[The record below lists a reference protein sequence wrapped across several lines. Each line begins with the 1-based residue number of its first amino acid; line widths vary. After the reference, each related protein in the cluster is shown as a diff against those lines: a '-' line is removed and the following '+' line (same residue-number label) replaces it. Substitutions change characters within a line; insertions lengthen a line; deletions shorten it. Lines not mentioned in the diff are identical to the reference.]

1 MSELSK
7 KLKSFSHKHNLW
19 EVYRDFIE
27 ITAIT
32 ISNAIDLKNFEK
44 READYMEI
52 IKKYEKDEVL
62 KFAELMSELIKEL
75 ERKPR
80 DVLGELYMSLELG
93 DKWKGQFFT
102 PDSVA
107 RIMAE
112 MIFNEA
118 IKEKIKE
125 HGYIIFNEPSVGG
138 GVTAIAFVNTMIEHG
153 YNPQE
158 QLLIICNDL
167 DIKSVYM
174 TYIQLSLLGI
184 PAIVEHRNTLTNE
197 LFDTWYTPFYF
208 LKGFMFRDRKNNE
221 IKVDD
226 SGQLNFIN

>member
-52 IKKYEKDEVL
+52 IKKYDKDEL
-62 KFAELMSELIKEL
+62 QKFAELMAELIREL
-75 ERKPR
+75 EKKPR

-112 MIFNEA
+112 MTFNEDV
-118 IKEKIKE
+118 KEKIEE
-125 HGYIIFNEPSVGG
+125 HGYIVFNEPSVGG
-138 GVTAIAFVNTMIEHG
+138 GVTVIAFINAMISHG
-153 YNPQE
+153 YNPQN

-208 LKGFMFRDRKNNE
+208 LKGFNFKKNKNNM
-221 IKVDD
+221 IKVEDT
-226 SGQLNFIN
+226 GQLNFIN